1 MSRAMSIVLGFGL
14 TGILGGIAQLLA
26 QPPAAT
32 PAPVKP
38 EGKSKDPSAPTG
50 STSDIELVEKLI
62 ASRKAYQASLEN
74 LYRHYNKVDAE
85 KAAWAESELREFHR
99 VTKNAYRLEMF
110 VPVESLQPKKN
121 IPEANELLRQA
132 MTYKGRGSGT
142 DAIDNQ
148 RRSELLLQYI
158 LDKYY
163 ESDKIPEVA
172 YQLGETY
179 SDYRP
184 KPQYRLAAAFY
195 ERSWQWGPAVHPDA
209 RMKAA
214 RIYDKSLSDQVNAV
228 RLYKE
233 VRLHDADDARLQEA
247 SKRLVDLTGR
257 K

>member
-1 MSRAMSIVLGFGL
+1 MMSRTLLIALSFGMGSAL
-14 TGILGGIAQLLA
+14 SSVARLPA
-26 QPPAAT
+26 QPPAST

-38 EGKSKDPSAPTG
+38 EGKSKEAAPG
-50 STSDIELVEKLI
+50 NTSDIELVEKLI

-74 LYRHYNKVDAE
+74 LYKHYNKVDAE

-132 MTYKGRGSGT
+132 MTYKGRGSGV
-142 DAIDNQ
+142 DGIDNQ
-148 RRSELLLQYI
+148 RRSELLLQYV

-172 YQLGETY
+172 YQLGEIYTEY
-179 SDYRP
+179 KP
-184 KPQYRLAAAFY
+184 KPQDRLAAAFY

-214 RIYDKSLSDQVNAV
+214 RIYDKNLSDQVNALRV
-228 RLYKE
+228 YKE

-247 SKRLVDLTGR
+247 AKRLAELTGR